1 MSMLSLGL
9 PVGRREVSAGRKGG
23 ERSARV
29 RLVAAEGPGIGG
41 AWFWLLLLLL
51 LFFLLSKEVFVG
63 FLDGILVLEGGV
75 LRFLFIL
82 DGLIELMM
90 DV

>member
-29 RLVAAEGPGIGG
+29 RLVAAEGPGTGG
-41 AWFWLLLLLL
+41 AWFWLLLLL

-63 FLDGILVLEGGV
+63 FLDGILILEGGV

-90 DV
+90 D